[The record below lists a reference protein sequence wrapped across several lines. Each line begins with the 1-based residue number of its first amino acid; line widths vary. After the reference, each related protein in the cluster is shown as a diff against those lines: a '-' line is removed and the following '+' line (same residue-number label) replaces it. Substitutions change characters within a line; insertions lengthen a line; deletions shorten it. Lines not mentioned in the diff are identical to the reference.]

1 VAITKFVT
9 YPELPDYGVPRYSR
23 KHLLDLQRRGQF
35 PRALQLTPNRI
46 GWDIDAIQLWVA
58 SRPIARAVAEA
69 PADAPSVRG
78 AAADRPTPCLR
89 RGPRAGAAE

>member
-1 VAITKFVT
+1 MAITKFVT

-46 GWDIDAIQLWVA
+46 GWDIDAIQHWVA
-58 SRPIARAVAEA
+58 SRPPAR
-69 PADAPSVRG
+69 SVRE
-78 AAADRPTPCLR
+78 DDPSPSLR
-89 RGPRAGAAE
+89 RGPRAGAEAAE